1 MTEKI
6 FYEDAYRKDHE
17 ASITNIVEEEGFFKI
32 ITDRT
37 IFYPEGG
44 GQSADRGSINGL
56 EVFDVQEKDG
66 VIYHYMKERPQDNIA
81 KMQVDWDRR
90 YDLMQQHSG
99 EHVLSGLILSEY
111 GGNNRGFHMGAETVT
126 IDIDIPKM
134 SWEDLE
140 NIEQK
145 VNRKITEDLLVR
157 SETTDRQNLSK
168 YNIRKEIS
176 AEGSIRVVT
185 IGDVDCCACC
195 GIHVKSLAEVRML
208 KILKTEQYKGM
219 TRISFVCGDRAVRDY
234 KKRFDITKKLRQ
246 ELNTD
251 EDRIPDRV
259 LQIKRDLEQS
269 KQELY
274 GNKKLLAKYVSG
286 DLLQDKNKNVFRFF
300 EDLDY
305 ETILHIGDF
314 LEKDVESFVLA
325 SKVDG
330 RIIAM
335 TKKEE
340 DLGQVFKEGFQLIG
354 GKGGGKGAKAQA
366 TFTSDETQND
376 FFAFLIKRL
385 GEMK

>member
-1 MTEKI
+1 MTNKV
-6 FYEDAYRKDHE
+6 FYEDAYRKEFE
-17 ASITNIVEEEGFFKI
+17 ALITDIVKEDNCFKI

-66 VIYHYMKERPQDNIA
+66 VIHHYMKEKPQDKIA
-81 KMQVDWDRR
+81 KMQIDWDRR
-90 YDLMQQHSG
+90 YDLMQQHTG

-111 GGNNRGFHMGAETVT
+111 GGNNRGFHMGAELVT

-134 SWEDLE
+134 SWEILE
-140 NIEQK
+140 DIEQK

-176 AEGSIRVVT
+176 AEGEIRVVM

-195 GIHVKSLAEVRML
+195 GIHVRSLAEVKML

-234 KKRFDITKKLRQ
+234 TKRFDITKELRQ
-246 ELNTD
+246 ELNAD
-251 EDRIPDRV
+251 EDHILERV
-259 LQIKRDLEQS
+259 LQIKKDLEESRQD
-269 KQELY
+269 LY
-274 GNKKLLAKYVSG
+274 GNKKLLAKYISR
-286 DLLQDKNKNVFRFF
+286 DLLRERKENIFRCF
-300 EDLDY
+300 EDIDY

-314 LEKDVESFVLA
+314 LEKDIESFVLA
-325 SKVDG
+325 SKIDG
-330 RIIAM
+330 RMIAM

-340 DLGQVFKEGFQLIG
+340 DLGQLFKEGFQLIG
-354 GKGGGKGAKAQA
+354 GKGGGKGSKAQA
-366 TFTSDETQND
+366 IFTSEETQD
-376 FFAFLIKRL
+376 EFFEFLIKRL
-385 GEMK
+385 I